1 MLETKV
7 QLPSLDASDEPMI
20 IEGQPNVGIF
30 DAANNNKLYSNLLM
44 DHGLNSSSN
53 SYIKSEL
60 LQQLSTNFEEDKN
73 TIPEHIFKES
83 WKFSQTSREER
94 KHIETNIL
102 HYGVFISTQ

>member
-7 QLPSLDASDEPMI
+7 QLPSLEASDEPMI
-20 IEGQPNVGIF
+20 IEGQPNFGIF
-30 DAANNNKLYSNLLM
+30 DASNNNKLYSNLLM
-44 DHGLNSSSN
+44 DHGLDSSSN
-53 SYIKSEL
+53 SNIKSEL
-60 LQQLSTNFEEDKN
+60 LQQLSTNIEEDKN

-102 HYGVFISTQ
+102 HYGEFISTQ